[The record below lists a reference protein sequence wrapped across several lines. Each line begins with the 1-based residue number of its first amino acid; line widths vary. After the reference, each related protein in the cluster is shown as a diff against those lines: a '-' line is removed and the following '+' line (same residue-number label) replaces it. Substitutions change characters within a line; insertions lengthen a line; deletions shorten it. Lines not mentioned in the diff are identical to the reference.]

1 MKTAR
6 TYSLEWLDS
15 LVSVTLDPQKPYRSR
30 LSAASIASL
39 AERLPAEALQVR
51 SELIDKVFAL
61 NKDSQVQHLI
71 RKYHKA
77 LLSLQGLLAEYR
89 NDAAFNA
96 AQLNGLD
103 TVLIACLADL
113 LAFIERRFGYY
124 ISPETGNADAVTSV
138 NIRPAHKDSLP
149 DHKQKILCT
158 LSGDQIALILRGA
171 DEAQIVKAR
180 SMNAVFKSIVPFLS
194 TEHRENLSS
203 DSIRS
208 KAYNP
213 EEADREAAISAL
225 QAIIRKIQS
234 Y

>member
-1 MKTAR
+1 MKTVR

-15 LVSVTLDPQKPYRSR
+15 LVSVTLNPNKPYRSR
-30 LSAASIASL
+30 LSAADIASL
-39 AERLPAEALQVR
+39 AGQLPEEALQVR

-61 NKDSQVQHLI
+61 NKDSQVQHLVK
-71 RKYHKA
+71 KYHEA
-77 LLSLQGLLAEYR
+77 LLSLQGLLADYR
-89 NDAAFNA
+89 NDATFNA
-96 AQLNGLD
+96 QQLNGLD
-103 TVLIACLADL
+103 TEIAACLDDL
-113 LAFIERRFGYY
+113 LTFIKRRFGYY
-124 ISPETGNADAVTSV
+124 IGAEIKNADAAHPVD
-138 NIRPAHKDSLP
+138 IRPGQKERQP

-171 DEAQIVKAR
+171 DEAQLLKAR

-194 TEHRENLSS
+194 TEHRENLSP

-213 EEADREAAISAL
+213 EEADRDAAVKAL
-225 QAIIRKIQS
+225 ETIIRKIKT

>member
-1 MKTAR
+1 MKSVR

-15 LVSVTLDPQKPYRSR
+15 LVSVTLNPQKPYRSR
-30 LSAASIASL
+30 LSATDVASL
-39 AERLPAEALQVR
+39 AEQLPAEALQVR

-71 RKYHKA
+71 RKYHEA
-77 LLSLQGLLAEYR
+77 LLALQGLLAEYR

-113 LAFIERRFGYY
+113 LAFIEKRFGYY
-124 ISPETGNADAVTSV
+124 ISPESENADAVTPR
-138 NIRPAHKDSLP
+138 NLRPAHKDSQP

-171 DEAQIVKAR
+171 DEAQIIKAR
-180 SMNAVFKSIVPFLS
+180 SMNAVFKSLVPFLS
-194 TEHRENLSS
+194 TEYRENLSP

>member
-1 MKTAR
+1 MKTVR

-15 LVSVTLDPQKPYRSR
+15 LVSVTLNPQKPYRSR
-30 LSAASIASL
+30 LSATEIASL
-39 AERLPAEALQVR
+39 AEQLPAEALQVR

-61 NKDSQVQHLI
+61 NKDNQVQHLI

-103 TVLIACLADL
+103 TVLIAGLADL
-113 LAFIERRFGYY
+113 LAFIEKRFGYY
-124 ISPETGNADAVTSV
+124 ISPETENADAVTPG
-138 NIRPAHKDSLP
+138 NRGAAHKDSRP
-149 DHKQKILCT
+149 DHKQKLLCT

-203 DSIRS
+203 NSIRS